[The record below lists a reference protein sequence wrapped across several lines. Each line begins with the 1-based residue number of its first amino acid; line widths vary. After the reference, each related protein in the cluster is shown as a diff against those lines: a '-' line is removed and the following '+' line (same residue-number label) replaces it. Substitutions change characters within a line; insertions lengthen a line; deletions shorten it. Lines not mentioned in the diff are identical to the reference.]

1 MAKFHGEVGYA
12 HDEESP
18 SDSGIWV
25 KVVTEREYFGDVI
38 REARQFSNTNQVND
52 NLSLSN
58 RISIIS
64 DDFANSNLA
73 SMVYVIVGGVYWRV
87 SNVEI
92 NRPRLILSLGGVYN
106 GPKAPTS

>member
-1 MAKFHGEVGYA
+1 MAKFHGNVGYA

-18 SDSGIWV
+18 PGSGVWV

-38 REARQFSNTNQVND
+38 RESRQFSNTNQVND
-52 NLSLSN
+52 NLSLNN
-58 RISIIS
+58 RVSIVS

-87 SNVEI
+87 STVEI

-106 GPKAPTS
+106 GPKA